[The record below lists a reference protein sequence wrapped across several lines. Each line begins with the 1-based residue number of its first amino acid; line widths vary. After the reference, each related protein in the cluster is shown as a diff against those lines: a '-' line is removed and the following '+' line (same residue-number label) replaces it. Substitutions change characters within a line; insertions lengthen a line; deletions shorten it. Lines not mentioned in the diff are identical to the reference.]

1 MTDPLVMSIARDA
14 SITVSVPWGVV
25 LPWLLRTLKPS
36 VALTLAGINFVLCSV
51 GTIRNAMIRNAMA
64 GIRQSL
70 DPRQTAASETPAFA
84 YLW

>member
-51 GTIRNAMIRNAMA
+51 GTIRNAMA